1 MNFLRYECLMISHI
15 LQFYIF
21 DSNNFAHKIDKTYQ
35 TDSLFKVGNDIRLI
49 KYDFKMNKTN
59 F

>member
-1 MNFLRYECLMISHI
+1 MISHI